1 MKEIKKRKKEKHQ
14 FDIKN
19 NEHHE
24 KFLFV
29 FSMFVSEVLNK
40 LLHKRLN
47 DNPKVNGE
55 KYTPE
60 EAKLIFKT
68 IVDQH
73 KDFLEFS
80 FQTVLNRILD
90 VPEEE
95 AEALHIDWDHLEIC
109 TPKEFMDKM

>member
-1 MKEIKKRKKEKHQ
+1 MKERKKEKRQFNIRNSEHQ
-14 FDIKN
+14 
-19 NEHHE
+19 E
-24 KFLFV
+24 KFSFV

-47 DNPKVNGE
+47 DNPKANGE
-55 KYTPE
+55 KYTSE
-60 EAKLIFKT
+60 EARLIFKT

-95 AEALHIDWDHLEIC
+95 AEALHIDWEHLEIC
-109 TPKEFMDKM
+109 TPKEFMEKM